1 MLLRYA
7 SSPIGLPRSPWRWLR
22 LRQRPAEPGFVL
34 ALALMGA
41 MVLLLGC
48 LAAQS
53 SLHQIRLSTAAA
65 HEQRRVEDALASAA
79 HQLVDLV
86 VRRHACLLSLP
97 LQDWPQQGSCA
108 DPLQQASLR
117 QGSVAALAYGLLL
130 WRPLPALSPEE
141 PKRLELEL
149 ALVRRDGGREPPWR
163 AAFAL
168 DLDGDPPRV
177 LALREFGLRG
187 VRP

>member
-1 MLLRYA
+1 
-7 SSPIGLPRSPWRWLR
+7 
-22 LRQRPAEPGFVL
+22 VL
-34 ALALMGA
+34 ALALVGA

-65 HEQRRVEDALASAA
+65 NEQRRVEDGLASAA
-79 HQLVDLV
+79 HQLVDEV

-97 LQDWPQQGSCA
+97 LQDWAEQGSCA
-108 DPLQQASLR
+108 GSLQQASLR
-117 QGSVAALAYGLLL
+117 QGSVAALAYGLML
-130 WRPLPALSPEE
+130 WRPMPAASPAE
-141 PKRLELEL
+141 PWRLELEL
-149 ALVRRDGGREPPWR
+149 VRRQAGREPAWR

-168 DLDGDPPRV
+168 DLHGDPPRV